1 MSIEELKRAIE
12 AVPTR
17 PSWISP
23 VVWDVSYRKDGP
35 YQRLRAEAWKA
46 AFEWMHWLAER
57 YAEEIGS
64 YCPHTLGIDA
74 ERKEGMELIREK
86 LR

>member
-1 MSIEELKRAIE
+1 MSIDAIKRAILRIPPIPGDR
-12 AVPTR
+12 ADDLTR
-17 PSWISP
+17 KH
-23 VVWDVSYRKDGP
+23 YH
-35 YQRLRAEAWKA
+35 YYRAEAWKA